1 MSNGKLTYSRG
12 DVLASKYEVIDHLD
26 ETPLGQSYRV
36 KHLKSGKFVRVTVFK
51 PEVANEDTKQALLE
65 AFRRAKD
72 LRHPHLVRLG
82 ELGEH
87 DGIAFVTWEDFD
99 GRPLRELLQEYK
111 IAGRK
116 FGLKDAAQVV
126 NQVLEALSMLHEE
139 GVVLRALRPENIL
152 VNARYAGPRQQ
163 NFVAH
168 VKLVGACLYDLVPAG
183 ALVEDEYTRGQAQY
197 LAPELK
203 SFEPVA
209 TGRSDIYSA
218 GVVFYEMLTGQA
230 PVGTFLPPTQVRP
243 ELPKLVDD
251 VVELAMANA
260 PEDRYRNA
268 RDLVNGIQRVFEAAA
283 SEPAEEIKTWP
294 IVLGIAGIGGILIAA
309 VSVILFFVLSADTD
323 KSAMVADQKVRTEVH
338 TAHAMPSAT
347 EREAVQ
353 AQHPKGMVYI
363 PPGPFVAGRFNMDP
377 FANKGAE
384 PLHDVVDLEGF
395 LIDAFEHPNALN
407 GSPTVRVTWDQAKN
421 TCEAEGKR
429 LCSSMEWE
437 KACKGPRNNI
447 YAYGNTFDPD
457 FCGDGLPSSHIS
469 GSLSKCLSDWG
480 VYDMSGGLRE
490 WTSTSMP
497 GDETR
502 RLVKGGSLS
511 SPEKGTRCAFSTDES
526 AGYTH
531 PTIAF
536 RCCRDVDAPP
546 VAPPAPEPAGTDGD
560 GEAGGQP

>member
-1 MSNGKLTYSRG
+1 
-12 DVLASKYEVIDHLD
+12 LASKYEVIDHLD
-26 ETPLGQSYRV
+26 DSPLGTSYRV
-36 KHLKSGKFVRVTVFK
+36 KHLKSGKFVRITVLR
-51 PEVANEDTKQALLE
+51 PEVANADTKEELLA

-82 ELGEH
+82 EIGEH
-87 DGIAFVTWEDFD
+87 DDVVFVTWEDFD

-126 NQVLEALSMLHEE
+126 NQVLEALSILHEE

-168 VKLVGACLYDLVPAG
+168 VKIVGACLFDLVPSG

-203 SFEPVA
+203 SFEPMA

-283 SEPAEEIKTWP
+283 SEPAEETKTWP

-323 KSAMVADQKVRTEVH
+323 KSAMVDDQKVRAEVKA
-338 TAHAMPSAT
+338 AHSLPSAA
-347 EREAVQ
+347 EREGVQ
-353 AQHPKGMVYI
+353 AQHPKGMIYI
-363 PPGPFVAGRFNMDP
+363 PPGPFVSGRFNIDP

-384 PLHDVVDLEGF
+384 PLHDIVELKGF
-395 LIDAFEHPNALN
+395 LIDAFEYPNELN
-407 GSPTVRVTWDQAKN
+407 GTPTVRNTWADAQK
-421 TCEAEGKR
+421 TCESVGKR
-429 LCSSMEWE
+429 LCSSVEWE

-457 FCGDGLPSSHIS
+457 FCGEDMPSTYQS
-469 GSLSKCLSDWG
+469 GSLQECRSDWG
-480 VYDMSGGLRE
+480 VFDLSGGFKE
-490 WTSTSMP
+490 WTSTPMP
-497 GDETR
+497 GDDSR
-502 RLVKGGSLS
+502 RMVKGGSVS
-511 SPEKGTRCAFSTDES
+511 SPEKGTRCAYSTDES

-531 PTIAF
+531 PTLAF

-546 VAPPAPEPAGTDGD
+546 YTPPPEPEPVDSDA
-560 GEAGGQP
+560 EATGG